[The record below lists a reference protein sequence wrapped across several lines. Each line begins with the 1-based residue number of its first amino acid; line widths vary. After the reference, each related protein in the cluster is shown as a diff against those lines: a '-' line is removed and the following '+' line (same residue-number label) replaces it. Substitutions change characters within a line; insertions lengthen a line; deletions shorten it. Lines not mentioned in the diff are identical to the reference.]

1 MRHVSIKFFALP
13 VVMFF
18 LLAMTSFSVA
28 TSYAANVKGGVGLAP
43 FNAESIDAV
52 EAAKLVLTNDA
63 VVVDFRDPYSFELF
77 NVSISDSANMGIQTF
92 LNQLVSGDFS
102 GLPIV
107 GIVDETSE
115 VMVRQV
121 LNTVSSLMSGV
132 ELFFMQLNPSNV
144 SAVEKA
150 GFSVNTFKNI
160 SFDELP
166 GYAALTKSV
175 AQAGNL
181 SAVQAALDRAM
192 TSPTVSTV
200 NALDAAILSAY
211 QSGAIS
217 AMQYAQLRQ
226 AVAGSPDI
234 QAALAGIQN
243 VLGQI
248 QPPTPGVP
256 TPTPAPTPGEEVV
269 PPAPVPPVGE
279 ITPPAVPTPVP
290 PIPAPAPLPGE
301 EEVVPPAPTP
311 APIPAPTEQITM
323 NDVLMALNNALAN
336 ANEQNIAALNDALDR
351 AHDAGIISD
360 VAYNQ
365 ALQLL
370 DGLTGTSGALQ
381 ASVNE
386 ILQALQEIQMA
397 LLGISAPGE
406 PEIVPPVT
414 PVVPSAPSVSE
425 ECINSVYAIVGNY
438 PDLES
443 YNVRAM
449 VTDVVS
455 TSATDDCL
463 LYDLVVQV
471 NSRVEPIYSQMVSK
485 GLFPNLLNR
494 RDIINYDRALD
505 DGLRQAALADGLI
518 TQREAKAD
526 ERLDNMFRRKDARHI
541 IPLAYWLPTYVT
553 TVPRDVLIRV
563 LRGRE
568 NPLNALG
575 QSLNDIWT
583 NGINFETGR
592 RAR

>member
-52 EAAKLVLTNDA
+52 EAAKLVLTKDA

-181 SAVQAALDRAM
+181 SAVQAALDRAL
-192 TSPTVSTV
+192 TNPTVSTV

-217 AMQYAQLRQ
+217 SMQYAQLRQ

-234 QAALAGIQN
+234 QIALAGIQN

-248 QPPTPGVP
+248 QPPTPGAP
-256 TPTPAPTPGEEVV
+256 APTPAPTPG
-269 PPAPVPPVGE
+269 VGV
-279 ITPPAVPTPVP
+279 ITPAPTPVP
-290 PIPAPAPLPGE
+290 GELTPPAAPTPVPAPV

-386 ILQALQEIQMA
+386 ILQALQQIQMA
-397 LLGISAPGE
+397 LLGVSAPGE

-455 TSATDDCL
+455 TSATEACL

-518 TQREAKAD
+518 TQREANAD

>member
-1 MRHVSIKFFALP
+1 
-13 VVMFF
+13 
-18 LLAMTSFSVA
+18 
-28 TSYAANVKGGVGLAP
+28 
-43 FNAESIDAV
+43 
-52 EAAKLVLTNDA
+52 
-63 VVVDFRDPYSFELF
+63 
-77 NVSISDSANMGIQTF
+77 
-92 LNQLVSGDFS
+92 
-102 GLPIV
+102 
-107 GIVDETSE
+107 
-115 VMVRQV
+115 
-121 LNTVSSLMSGV
+121 
-132 ELFFMQLNPSNV
+132 
-144 SAVEKA
+144 
-150 GFSVNTFKNI
+150 
-160 SFDELP
+160 
-166 GYAALTKSV
+166 
-175 AQAGNL
+175 
-181 SAVQAALDRAM
+181 
-192 TSPTVSTV
+192 
-200 NALDAAILSAY
+200 
-211 QSGAIS
+211 
-217 AMQYAQLRQ
+217 
-226 AVAGSPDI
+226 
-234 QAALAGIQN
+234 
-243 VLGQI
+243 
-248 QPPTPGVP
+248 
-256 TPTPAPTPGEEVV
+256 
-269 PPAPVPPVGE
+269 
-279 ITPPAVPTPVP
+279 
-290 PIPAPAPLPGE
+290 
-301 EEVVPPAPTP
+301 
-311 APIPAPTEQITM
+311 
-323 NDVLMALNNALAN
+323 
-336 ANEQNIAALNDALDR
+336 
-351 AHDAGIISD
+351 
-360 VAYNQ
+360 
-365 ALQLL
+365 
-370 DGLTGTSGALQ
+370 
-381 ASVNE
+381 
-386 ILQALQEIQMA
+386 MA

-455 TSATDDCL
+455 TSATEACL